1 MNTVELIVVAVVVV
15 IEVVRL
21 VVDEVSVV
29 DVDVSVELIVVVAV
43 SICAGN
49 AGAVGL
55 AKDGEV
61 TSIAITKTRITPNVM
76 ASRHSS
82 VGRLM

>member
-1 MNTVELIVVAVVVV
+1 MNTVELIVVSVVVV
-15 IEVVRL
+15 SEVVRL

-55 AKDGEV
+55 ARDGEV
-61 TSIAITKTRITPNVM
+61 TSIPITRMSIAPNVI
-76 ASRHSS
+76 ASRHNI